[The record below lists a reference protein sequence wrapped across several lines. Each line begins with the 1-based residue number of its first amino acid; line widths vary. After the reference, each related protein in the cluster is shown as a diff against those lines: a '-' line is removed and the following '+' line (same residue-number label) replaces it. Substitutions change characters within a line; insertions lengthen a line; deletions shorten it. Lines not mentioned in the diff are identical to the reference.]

1 MKILRIVSL
10 YLFLIMFT
18 GLISAQEMK
27 PEAGKL
33 YNQGNEMLKAG
44 NYNGAIDNYDKA
56 LAIEKDHRI
65 YYQKGIALK
74 KSGKLN
80 DSKDAFEAA
89 LKIQSDFEA
98 AHNALGGVY
107 YSMGNYQQAI
117 ANFEK
122 VLEESKNNK
131 TKEAV
136 KTNLALAYTK
146 VGDEAIK
153 NGNSAKAIES
163 LQKATEL
170 NNYDAAYLN
179 LAKLHVETGNYDQAI
194 TAAQSAL
201 KYRSKISK
209 GGPYYYMG
217 LAYKNKGDIDK
228 AKEMFNQALSDATYR
243 KTVEYELSSLQ

>member
-1 MKILRIVSL
+1 MRAMKC
-10 YLFLIMFT
+10 
-18 GLISAQEMK
+18 
-27 PEAGKL
+27 
-33 YNQGNEMLKAG
+33 LKAG
-44 NYNGAIDNYDKA
+44 NYNGAVDNYDKA

-80 DSKDAFEAA
+80 EAKDAFEAA
-89 LKIQSDFEA
+89 LKIQPDFEA

-107 YSMGNYQQAI
+107 YSMGIIQQAI
-117 ANFEK
+117 SANFEK

-146 VGDEAIK
+146 VGNEAAA
-153 NGNSAKAIES
+153 NGNSTKAIES

-170 NNYDAAYLN
+170 NNYDAAYLS

-194 TAAQSAL
+194 TAAQKL
-201 KYRSKISK
+201 
-209 GGPYYYMG
+209 
-217 LAYKNKGDIDK
+217 
-228 AKEMFNQALSDATYR
+228 
-243 KTVEYELSSLQ
+243 